1 MSYSIGLLIIICAMS
16 VLVPVIGIV
25 AFKKGYEL
33 GVKDFNASHDD
44 TQKSLLE
51 PRKKYKSVSPDPEL
65 EKYRIILDNIE
76 NYDGTD
82 AHQKEIN

>member
-16 VLVPVIGIV
+16 VLVLVIGIV

-44 TQKSLLE
+44 TQKSCQS
-51 PRKKYKSVSPDPEL
+51 RGKSISL
-65 EKYRIILDNIE
+65 FLRILNSKNI
-76 NYDGTD
+76 
-82 AHQKEIN
+82 A

>member
-16 VLVPVIGIV
+16 VLVLVIGIV

-44 TQKSLLE
+44 TQKSLSE